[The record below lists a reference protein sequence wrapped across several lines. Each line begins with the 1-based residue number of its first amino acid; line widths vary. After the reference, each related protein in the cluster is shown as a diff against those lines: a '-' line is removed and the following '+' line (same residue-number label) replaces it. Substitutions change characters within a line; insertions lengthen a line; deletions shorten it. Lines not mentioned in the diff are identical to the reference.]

1 MKKLRSERGASI
13 LMALVLLLLASMVS
27 AVILTAA
34 TSAARRVRNDREA
47 QQDYLTVSS
56 AAEMIRDSIQAD
68 RYYRKVTVTTYL
80 PQEQEADGVTVTY
93 TPPPTIEM
101 EQELPGRVMSE
112 WLAAGISGSEP
123 ESPVSITGS
132 SDTIEISVPTIKSRD
147 GEETNLKT
155 VIADFTMDSGSGD
168 ITVKLRIK
176 PENENTNTNMN
187 TDSEEDC
194 RMTLTLKGSC
204 EEKTSVSTGGT
215 SDSGT
220 IDEIRITEATIT
232 WDSGKIVK
240 GIKEAVS
247 EEAGK

>member
-56 AAEMIRDSIQAD
+56 AAEMIRDGIRQD
-68 RYYRKVTVTTYL
+68 KYYRKVTVTTYQ
-80 PQEQEADGVTVTY
+80 PEKREENGVTVSV
-93 TPPPTIEM
+93 TPPPTVEM
-101 EQELPGRVMSE
+101 KQELPSKVMCE
-112 WLAAGISGSEP
+112 WLSAGIDGGDR

-132 SDTIEISVPTIKSRD
+132 SDTIEISVPTIKSKD
-147 GEETNLKT
+147 GEKTDLKT
-155 VIADFTMDSGSGD
+155 VIASFTMESGSGD
-168 ITVKLRIK
+168 ITVTLRIK
-176 PENENTNTNMN
+176 PE
-187 TDSEEDC
+187 SESESANAASGEDC

-215 SDSGT
+215 SESGD
-220 IDEIRITEATIT
+220 IDEVSITETTIT

-240 GIKEAVS
+240 GIKEALS
-247 EEAGK
+247 EEAEK